1 MPTPLLTTKLY
12 IPPPRP
18 ALVPR
23 PRLVE
28 RLNAGLDTAC
38 RLMLVSA
45 SAGFGKTT
53 LLSEWI
59 YSVETAEQTVPT
71 LFAWLS
77 LDKGDNDST
86 RFWTY
91 VVAALREVRLDI
103 GTAALTILQSPQP
116 ATTSAPHDQ
125 VEWIETIL
133 TDLINEL
140 AETGSAP
147 LVLVLDDLHL
157 IENSQIHAELV
168 FLMEHLP
175 PHMHLVVSSRADP
188 PWPLARWRARC
199 QITEL
204 RSEDL
209 RFTFVEVA
217 AFLSLLKLDL
227 SPADVAALEERTEGW
242 IAGLQ
247 MAAISM
253 QARKQAQDTADLT
266 GFVQAFTGS
275 HRFVL
280 DYLIEEVLNQQPP
293 DVHKFLLQTSI
304 LERMSAPLCDAVTG
318 RNDGQALLTQLEQAN
333 LFLFSLDD
341 ERRWYRYHH
350 LFADLL
356 RSRLGQMQPDE
367 SPELHRRASEWYER
381 NGFIAEA
388 VSHAFAGGDSEH
400 VARLAAANALALV
413 DHGELT
419 TLAQWLNA
427 LPSEITRSQPWLNVA
442 RAWVLAYTGPL
453 DRIDALLGD
462 AENSLPPLD
471 RNPDECRL
479 AGHAATIR
487 AYIAWLR
494 NEGKHCADYAHAALE
509 QLPQN
514 DMARGLAA
522 TVLGSAL
529 ASMGKLEES
538 IRASEQSLAICQA
551 AGNTHVAM
559 LAMSNHAYTLLLMGR
574 LHEAATACRQE
585 LDVGE
590 QRSHLPAAGSVYSI
604 LSAVLRE
611 WNDLEEAVR
620 CARHGLELG
629 ERWGQT
635 DTLTVNYTYLASVLQ
650 AIGDLDGAAEAIE
663 KAKRVAHGLSP
674 WFDALVL
681 ADEAHLNLARGDI
694 AAASRWAQANEAMLN
709 GELALSYCSTYLVL
723 ARTLVALGKLDDA
736 LRFLA
741 RLLSMAEAA
750 GAKLYI
756 VRILVL
762 QAVVWQAQGKLDQ
775 ALTALGRAIE
785 LAEPEGLVRAFVDSG
800 EPVRVLIAEY
810 GHLRLRAVQVLRI
823 TNHNLKSYTDKL
835 LAAFGSGPPS
845 GQART
850 EIPHPSKG
858 EIPKSEII
866 EPLSDRELEVLRLLG
881 SHLSST
887 EIAEVLVISANTVRS
902 HIKSIY
908 GKLNVHHRHAALE
921 RAKELGLL

>member
-28 RLNAGLDTAC
+28 RLNAGLDAAC
-38 RLMLVSA
+38 RLVLVSA
-45 SAGFGKTT
+45 PAGFGKTT

-59 YSVETAEQTVPT
+59 YSVETAEQAMPT

-77 LDKGDNDST
+77 LDKGDNDPA
-86 RFWTY
+86 RFWAY
-91 VVAALREVRLDI
+91 AVAALREVRLDI
-103 GTAALTILQSPQP
+103 GAAALTILQSPQP
-116 ATTSAPHDQ
+116 ATTSAPHDR

-140 AETGSAP
+140 AEAGPAP

-157 IENSQIHAELV
+157 IENSEIHDELV
-168 FLMEHLP
+168 FLVEHLP
-175 PHMHLVVSSRADP
+175 PHIHLVVSSRADP

-204 RSEDL
+204 RSEGL
-209 RFTFVEVA
+209 RFTSAEA
-217 AFLSLLKLDL
+217 ATFLSLLKLDL

-253 QARKQAQDTADLT
+253 QARKQAQGTADLT

-304 LERMSAPLCDAVTG
+304 LERMSAPLCDAVTD
-318 RNDGQALLTQLEQAN
+318 RTDSQAMLTRLDRAN
-333 LFLFSLDD
+333 LFLVPLDD
-341 ERRWYRYHH
+341 KRRWYRYHH

-356 RSRLGQMQPDE
+356 RSRPELRPDE
-367 SPELHRRASEWYER
+367 SPQLHRRASEWYER

-388 VSHAFAGGDSEH
+388 VSHAFAGGDIEH
-400 VARLAAANALALV
+400 VARLAATNALAMV

-419 TLAQWLNA
+419 TQAQWLNA
-427 LPSEITRSQPWLNVA
+427 LPNEIMRLHPWLYIA

-453 DRIDALLGD
+453 DRIESLLGD
-462 AENSLPPLD
+462 AESTLPPSD
-471 RNPDECRL
+471 RNLDERRI

-487 AYIAWLR
+487 SYIAWLR
-494 NEGKHCADYAHAALE
+494 SEGERCADHARAALE
-509 QLPQN
+509 QLPQD

-522 TVLGSAL
+522 SMLGAAHTSL
-529 ASMGKLEES
+529 GNLEES
-538 IRASEQSLAICQA
+538 IHASKQSLAICQA
-551 AGNTHVAM
+551 AGNTHVGM
-559 LAMSNHAYTLLLMGR
+559 LAISNHAYTLLLLGR
-574 LHEAATACRQE
+574 LHEAAAACRHV
-585 LDVGE
+585 LDMGE

-611 WNDLEEAVR
+611 WNDLEEA
-620 CARHGLELG
+620 ARYARLGLELG

-650 AIGDLDGAAEAIE
+650 AMGDLNGAADAIE
-663 KAKRVAHGLSP
+663 KAKRVAQGLSP
-674 WFDALVL
+674 WFDAIVL
-681 ADEAHLNLARGDI
+681 ADETSLHLARGEI
-694 AAASRWAQANEAMLN
+694 AAASRWAQANESILD
-709 GELALSYCSTYLVL
+709 GELVLSYCSVYFVL
-723 ARTLVALGKLDDA
+723 AKTLVAMNKLDEA

-741 RLLSMAEAA
+741 RLLKMAEAA
-750 GAKLYI
+750 GARLYI

-762 QAVVWQAQGKLDQ
+762 QAVVLQTQGQPDA
-775 ALTALGRAIE
+775 ALAALSRAFE
-785 LAEPEGLVRAFVDSG
+785 LAEPAGMVRAFVDEG
-800 EPVRVLIAEY
+800 EPVRRLMADLRWRIAKQERDTGKAPDLMLAY
-810 GHLRLRAVQVLRI
+810 L
-823 TNHNLKSYTDKL
+823 DKL
-835 LAAFGSGPPS
+835 LSEFHEPDHVLPQS
-845 GQART
+845 
-850 EIPHPSKG
+850 EIRLQ
-858 EIPKSEII
+858 KSEIV
-866 EPLSDRELEVLRLLG
+866 ESLSERELEVLRLL
-881 SHLSST
+881 SRRLSST
-887 EIAEVLVISANTVRS
+887 EIADALVISANTVRS

-908 GKLNVHHRHAALE
+908 GKLNVHERADALE
-921 RAKELGLL
+921 RAKDLGLL

>member
-1 MPTPLLTTKLY
+1 MPTSLLTTKLY
-12 IPPPRP
+12 IPPPRL

-38 RLMLVSA
+38 KLMLVSA
-45 SAGFGKTT
+45 PAGFGKTT

-59 YSVETAEQTVPT
+59 YSVETAEQAIPT

-77 LDKGDNDST
+77 LDKGDNDPT

-103 GTAALTILQSPQP
+103 GAAALTILQSP
-116 ATTSAPHDQ
+116 ATGSVPHDQ

-140 AETGSAP
+140 AEASPAP
-147 LVLVLDDLHL
+147 LVMVLDDLHL
-157 IENSQIHAELV
+157 VENSQIHAELV

-175 PHMHLVVSSRADP
+175 PHIHLVVSSRADP
-188 PWPLARWRARC
+188 PWPLARWRARR
-199 QITEL
+199 QVTEL

-209 RFTFVEVA
+209 RFTFVEAA

-227 SPADVAALEERTEGW
+227 APTDVAALEERTEGW

-253 QARKQAQDTADLT
+253 QTRKQAPETSDLT

-280 DYLIEEVLNQQPP
+280 DYMIEEVLNQQSP
-293 DVHKFLLQTSI
+293 DVHEFLLQTSI
-304 LERMSAPLCDAVTG
+304 LERMSAPLCDAVTE
-318 RNDGQALLTQLEQAN
+318 RTDSQAMLTRLDRAN
-333 LFLFSLDD
+333 LFLVPLDD
-341 ERRWYRYHH
+341 RRRWYRYHH

-356 RSRLGQMQPDE
+356 RSRLEMEPDE
-367 SPELHRRASEWYER
+367 SSQLHHRASEWYER
-381 NGFIAEA
+381 NGLIAEA
-388 VSHAFAGGDSEH
+388 VSHAFAGGDIEH
-400 VARLAAANALALV
+400 VARLAAANALAMV

-419 TLAQWLNA
+419 TLAQWLAQWDARA
-427 LPSEITRSQPWLNVA
+427 LPGEVTRSQPWLHIA

-453 DRIDALLGD
+453 DHIEALLGD
-462 AENSLPPLD
+462 AENSLPPSD
-471 RNPDECRL
+471 RNADECRL

-494 NEGKHCADYAHAALE
+494 NEGQRCVDYAHAALD

-522 TVLGSAL
+522 TMLGSAL
-529 ASMGKLEES
+529 ANMGKLKES
-538 IRASEQSLAICQA
+538 IRASEQALAICQA

-559 LAMSNHAYTLLLMGR
+559 LAMSDHAYILLMQGR
-574 LHEAATACRQE
+574 LHEAAAACRRV

-620 CARHGLELG
+620 CARQGLELG

-635 DTLTVNYTYLASVLQ
+635 DTLTVNYTYLGSVLL
-650 AIGDLDGAAEAIE
+650 AMGDMDGAAEAIE

-674 WFDALVL
+674 WFDAVVL
-681 ADEAHLNLARGDI
+681 ADEAHLALARGDI

-709 GELALSYCSTYLVL
+709 DEPALSYCPEYLVL
-723 ARTLVALGKLDDA
+723 ARTFVALGKLDDA

-741 RLLSMAEAA
+741 RFLSMAEAA
-750 GAKLYI
+750 GAGLFI

-762 QAVVWQAQGKLDQ
+762 QAVVWQAQGKRDK
-775 ALTALGRAIE
+775 ALTALGRALE
-785 LAEPEGLVRAFVDSG
+785 LGEPEGLVRAFVDEG
-800 EPVRVLIAEY
+800 EPVRLLISDF
-810 GHLRLRAVQVLRI
+810 RLRI
-823 TNHNLKSYTDKL
+823 TDHNLKSYTDKL
-835 LAAFGSGPPS
+835 LAAFGLEPETTQVKGLYPS
-845 GQART
+845 SF
-850 EIPHPSKG
+850 IPHPL
-858 EIPKSEII
+858 I
-866 EPLSDRELEVLRLLG
+866 EPLSERELEVLRLLG
-881 SHLSST
+881 RHLSSV
-887 EIAEVLVISANTVRS
+887 EMADVLVISANTVRS

-908 GKLNVHHRHAALE
+908 GKLDVHQRDAALE

>member
-45 SAGFGKTT
+45 PAGFGKTT

-59 YSVETAEQTVPT
+59 YSVETAEQAIPT

-77 LDKGDNDST
+77 LDKGDNDPA

-103 GTAALTILQSPQP
+103 GAAALTILQSPALVTTQP

-140 AETGSAP
+140 AKAGPAP

-157 IENSQIHAELV
+157 IENSQIHDELV
-168 FLMEHLP
+168 FFLEHLP

-199 QITEL
+199 QVTEL

-209 RFTFVEVA
+209 RFNSVEAA

-304 LERMSAPLCDAVTG
+304 LERMSAPLCDAVTD
-318 RNDGQALLTQLEQAN
+318 RTDSQAMLTRLDRAN
-333 LFLFSLDD
+333 LFLVPLDD

-356 RSRLGQMQPDE
+356 RGRLELQPDE
-367 SPELHRRASEWYER
+367 SPQLHRRASEWYER

-388 VSHAFAGGDSEH
+388 VSHAFAGGDIEH
-400 VARLAAANALALV
+400 VARLAAANALAMV

-419 TLAQWLNA
+419 TLAQWLDA
-427 LPSEITRSQPWLNVA
+427 LPGEVTRSQPWLHIA

-453 DRIDALLGD
+453 DRIESLLG
-462 AENSLPPLD
+462 EVEHSLPPSD
-471 RNPDECRL
+471 RNADECRL

-494 NEGKHCADYAHAALE
+494 NEGQHCADYAHAALE

-522 TVLGSAL
+522 TMLGSAL
-529 ASMGKLEES
+529 TSMGKLEES

-559 LAMSNHAYTLLLMGR
+559 LAMSNHAYTLSLMGR
-574 LHEAATACRQE
+574 LHEAATACRQV

-590 QRSHLPAAGSVYSI
+590 QRSPLPAAGSVYSI

-635 DTLTVNYTYLASVLQ
+635 DTLTVNYGYLADVLL
-650 AIGDLDGAAEAIE
+650 AMGDMDGAAEAIE

-674 WFDALVL
+674 WFDALVS

-709 GELALSYCSTYLVL
+709 GELVLSYCSTYLVL
-723 ARTLVALGKLDDA
+723 ARTLVALNRMDDA

-741 RLLSMAEAA
+741 RLLSLAEAA
-750 GAKLYI
+750 GARLYI

-762 QAVVWQAQGKLDQ
+762 QAVVWQAQGKRDQ
-775 ALTALGRAIE
+775 ALTALGRALE
-785 LAEPEGLVRAFVDSG
+785 LAEPESLVRAFVDSG
-800 EPVRVLIAEY
+800 EPVRLLIADY
-810 GHLRLRAVQVLRI
+810 GLRI
-823 TNHNLKSYTDKL
+823 TDHNLKSYTDKL
-835 LAAFGSGPPS
+835 LAAFGNAPSS

-850 EIPHPSKG
+850 EIPHPLKRG
-858 EIPKSEII
+858 IPKSEIV
-866 EPLSDRELEVLRLLG
+866 EPLSERELEVLRLLG
-881 SHLSST
+881 SNLSSV
-887 EIAEVLVISANTVRS
+887 EMADVLVISANTVRS

-908 GKLNVHHRHAALE
+908 GKLNVHHRDAALE